1 MIEKQESQSSIEH
14 RGSVDRCS
22 IQQTLDIVGDRWLLL
37 ILRDI
42 FRGVRRFSQLQE
54 NLGIAKNLL
63 TSRLNKLV
71 HVNILEKIPYQTAPV
86 RYEYTLT
93 EKGRDLSP
101 SLVALMKWGD
111 RWCSDDAPPTVL
123 VHSECGTP
131 LEQTT
136 RCPSC
141 EENIYPSEIRSR
153 PGPGQAIFDNL
164 KEVNNR

>member
-1 MIEKQESQSSIEH
+1 MTGEQDSKRSIEN

-22 IQQTLDIVGDRWLLL
+22 IQQTLDLVGDRWLLL

-71 HVNILEKIPYQTAPV
+71 HADILEKIPYQAAPV

-111 RWCSDDAPPTVL
+111 RWCSDDSPPTVL
-123 VHSECGTP
+123 IHSECGTP

-153 PGPGQAIFDNL
+153 PGPGQAKFDNL